1 MEVARSPQ
9 PYQIP
14 LYFPPFPTT
23 LPKTNFDNSYK
34 VANALRKYQDI
45 NTAELTRLRG
55 DLTAYRQEAQTAFR
69 RNVAFPRATNI
80 PVTAPPNA
88 PTREAI
94 RSGDIPTPPS
104 PSIPRPPPPPSIPPP
119 IQKPDDSDTTMGAF
133 GGVPTSGGEQTG
145 KRTFAEMY
153 LETEIN
159 PLIIP
164 TGIATQRERQQR
176 RDTKTMREIRQEL
189 RAKGI
194 RGYSKLNQQELLAF
208 ASANDIDISRGIIAL

>member
-1 MEVARSPQ
+1 M
-9 PYQIP
+9 
-14 LYFPPFPTT
+14 LG
-23 LPKTNFDNSYK
+23 LGNS
-34 VANALRKYQDI
+34 
-45 NTAELTRLRG
+45 LTSL
-55 DLTAYRQEAQTAFR
+55 
-69 RNVAFPRATNI
+69 N
-80 PVTAPPNA
+80 
-88 PTREAI
+88 
-94 RSGDIPTPPS
+94 
-104 PSIPRPPPPPSIPPP
+104 
-119 IQKPDDSDTTMGAF
+119 
-133 GGVPTSGGEQTG
+133 
-145 KRTFAEMY
+145 Y